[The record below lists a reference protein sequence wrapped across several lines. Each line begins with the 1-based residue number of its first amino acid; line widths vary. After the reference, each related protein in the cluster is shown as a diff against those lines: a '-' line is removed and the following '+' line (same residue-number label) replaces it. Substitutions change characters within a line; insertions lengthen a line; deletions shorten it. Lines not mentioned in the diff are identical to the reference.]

1 MSEFLELI
9 EFAEQTVVVAKDQPQ
24 YRPFPAHRAADGT
37 LTCCWKLGWRDR
49 LRVLWNGL
57 LWHQIMTFNQPLQPQ
72 LLLTQKPDLSP

>member
-1 MSEFLELI
+1 
-9 EFAEQTVVVAKDQPQ
+9 
-24 YRPFPAHRAADGT
+24 
-37 LTCCWKLGWRDR
+37 